1 MNMKT
6 MEDVFIHLLSDTYS
20 AEKQLTRALAKLA
33 RATSNEKLS
42 QAFHAHLEETPGQI
56 ERIDQ
61 VVESESNL
69 KIKRMKC
76 MAMEG
81 LIEEANEVIES
92 TEKNEVRDAA
102 LIAAAQKVE
111 HYEIASYGTLA
122 TLAEQLGYR
131 KAAKLLK
138 ETLEEEKATDIKLTD
153 LARIDNYPE
162 LRARIEQHLSETK
175 NQIVQLETILDRN
188 DISRSVIKDSM
199 SKMAALGQSIGGIF
213 PSDEIVKGS
222 ISGYVFEQFEIACY
236 TSLLAAAKNAGD
248 TASIPII
255 EAILNEEKQMA
266 DWLIQHIP
274 QTTEKFLIRSET
286 DGVEAKK

>member
-1 MNMKT
+1 MNRIEHYHDWLRDAHAM
-6 MEDVFIHLLSDTYS
+6 
-20 AEKQLTRALAKLA
+20 EKQAE
-33 RATSNEKLS
+33 SM
-42 QAFHAHLEETPGQI
+42 LE
-56 ERIDQ
+56 
-61 VVESESNL
+61 S
-69 KIKRMKC
+69 
-76 MAMEG
+76 MA
-81 LIEEANEVIES
+81 S
-92 TEKNEVRDAA
+92 
-102 LIAAAQKVE
+102 
-111 HYEIASYGTLA
+111 
-122 TLAEQLGYR
+122 
-131 KAAKLLK
+131 
-138 ETLEEEKATDIKLTD
+138 
-153 LARIDNYPE
+153 RIDNYPE

-213 PSDEIVKGS
+213 PSDEGGIFPSDEIVKGS

-248 TASIPII
+248 TASIPTI

-266 DWLIQHIP
+266 DWLIQNIP

>member
-1 MNMKT
+1 NRKSAQYANRLSPR
-6 MEDVFIHLLSDTYS
+6 VARFINAAGTTGFPTGKRAVS
-20 AEKQLTRALAKLA
+20 ATQLIYDHDYEFELGT
-33 RATSNEKLS
+33 
-42 QAFHAHLEETPGQI
+42 
-56 ERIDQ
+56 
-61 VVESESNL
+61 
-69 KIKRMKC
+69 
-76 MAMEG
+76 
-81 LIEEANEVIES
+81 
-92 TEKNEVRDAA
+92 
-102 LIAAAQKVE
+102 

-153 LARIDNYPE
+153 LAINNDIFMNRIEHYHDWLRDAHAMEKQAESMLESMASRIDNYPE

-222 ISGYVFEQFEIACY
+222 ISGYV
-236 TSLLAAAKNAGD
+236 G
-248 TASIPII
+248 
-255 EAILNEEKQMA
+255 IL
-266 DWLIQHIP
+266 
-274 QTTEKFLIRSET
+274 
-286 DGVEAKK
+286 